1 VLPRQRVTFLSD
13 GGDTVRELPA
23 YPHPHSEHI
32 LDWFH
37 IGMRVEQLSQT
48 ARGFRGTYECLMT
61 KEKILKEL
69 ERAKWF
75 LWHGNVFRA
84 DETLTVLM
92 FEVDGAIDE
101 DREAGR
107 PAHLVLKKLAR
118 ALEEFGTYIDNNAS
132 GIVNYGERHRCGER
146 ISTGF
151 VESTINQLVAKR
163 FVNKQQMRWTPRGA
177 HLLLQ
182 VRVQALNDDL
192 HTSFERWY
200 PDLRHRHEGKLAA

>member
-1 VLPRQRVTFLSD
+1 VTFLSD

-23 YPHPHSEHI
+23 YLQPNCEHI

-37 IGMRVEQLSQT
+37 IAMRVEQLSQM
-48 ARGFRGTYECLMT
+48 ARGFRGTYDCLIA
-61 KEKILKEL
+61 KETILKEL

-84 DETLTVLM
+84 DETLTDLM
-92 FEVDGAIDE
+92 FEVDGAIEE
-101 DREAGR
+101 DREARR
-107 PAHLVLKKLAR
+107 PAHLVLKKVAR
-118 ALEEFGTYIDNNAS
+118 ALEEFTTYIDNNAS

-146 ISTGF
+146 ISSGF

-163 FVNKQQMRWTPRGA
+163 FVKKQQMRWTPRGA

-182 VRVQALNDDL
+182 VRVQTLNDDL
-192 HTSFERWY
+192 RTAFERWY
-200 PDLRHRHEGKLAA
+200 PDFGNRRHEKQAA